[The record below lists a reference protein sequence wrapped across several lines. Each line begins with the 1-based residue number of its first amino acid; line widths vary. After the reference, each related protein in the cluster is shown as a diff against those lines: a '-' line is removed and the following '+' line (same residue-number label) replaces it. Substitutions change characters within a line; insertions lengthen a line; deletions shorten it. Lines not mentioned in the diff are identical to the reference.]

1 MGLHSEHALAGFIC
15 LFPLAAIL
23 PVQPL
28 QYLQTERGIEVDV
41 DEEEVTAVGAE
52 AFCFRT
58 YLCTTD
64 RFKNGGRSNLTVS
77 WCAVILAVLC
87 LKTLFQS
94 LLHMNLL
101 LL

>member
-1 MGLHSEHALAGFIC
+1 MQDGGIQIDIIDANG
-15 LFPLAAIL
+15 
-23 PVQPL
+23 
-28 QYLQTERGIEVDV
+28 GIEVDV